1 MNKFEGVLALRMN
14 RSVTDVD
21 VTLLAATVSD
31 HENRIDSIESL
42 LPNIVNI
49 TASYTALQGNYSIS
63 ANATSGNIIVT
74 LPTASL
80 VPARTYS
87 TTKVDTSSSYVRI
100 TSASLLADE
109 VYHDLLFVN
118 ESLTFFS
125 NGSTWEVK

>member
-1 MNKFEGVLALRMN
+1 MRGFESALALKLN
-14 RSVTDVD
+14 RNTGSVDI
-21 VTLLAATVSD
+21 AALSSMVLT
-31 HENRIDSIESL
+31 HEARLDIIEDL
-42 LPNIVNI
+42 MPKHVNI
-49 TASYTALQGNYSIS
+49 TSNYTALNGNYSIS
-63 ANATSGNIIVT
+63 ADATLGNITVT

-80 VPARTYS
+80 VPAMTYS

-109 VYHDLLFVN
+109 VYHDLLFNN

>member
-21 VTLLAATVSD
+21 VTLLSATVSD

-42 LPNIVNI
+42 LPNIANI
-49 TASYTALQGNYSIS
+49 ISNYTALYGNYSIS
-63 ANATSGNIIVT
+63 ADATSGNITVT

-87 TTKVDTSSSYVRI
+87 TTKVDTSSNYVRI

>member
-1 MNKFEGVLALRMN
+1 MRGLEAVLAMKAN
-14 RSVTDVD
+14 RNIGSSDLTSIN
-21 VTLLAATVSD
+21 TSIAD
-31 HENRIDSIESL
+31 HENRLDAIEAL
-42 LPNIVNI
+42 VPKYANIVSN
-49 TASYTALQGNYSIS
+49 YTALYGNYSIS
-63 ANATSGNIIVT
+63 ADATSGNITVT

>member
-1 MNKFEGVLALRMN
+1 MKAN
-14 RSVTDVD
+14 RNIGSIDLTAIN
-21 VTLLAATVSD
+21 TSITD
-31 HENRIDSIESL
+31 HENRIDAIEAL
-42 LPNIVNI
+42 VPKYVNIVSN
-49 TASYTALQGNYSIS
+49 YTALYGNYSIS
-63 ANATSGNIIVT
+63 ANATSGNITVT

-87 TTKVDTSSSYVRI
+87 TTKTDTSSNYVRI

-109 VYHDLLFVN
+109 VHHDLLFNN

>member
-1 MNKFEGVLALRMN
+1 VRGLEAVLAMKAN
-14 RSVTDVD
+14 RNIGSSDLTSISASI
-21 VTLLAATVSD
+21 TD
-31 HENRIDSIESL
+31 HENRIDAIEAL
-42 LPNIVNI
+42 VPKYANIVSN
-49 TASYTALQGNYSIS
+49 YTALYGNYSIS
-63 ANATSGNIIVT
+63 ADATSGNITVT

>member
-49 TASYTALQGNYSIS
+49 TASYTALYGNYSIS
-63 ANATSGNIIVT
+63 ANATSGNITVT

>member
-14 RSVTDVD
+14 RSVIDVD
-21 VTLLAATVSD
+21 VTLLSATVAD

-49 TASYTALQGNYSIS
+49 ISNYTALYGNYSIS

-74 LPTASL
+74 LPAAFL

-87 TTKVDTSSSYVRI
+87 TTKVDTSSNYVRI